1 MNNTM
6 VSRPLDHRLS
16 PLGRCLVTERAL
28 TAAQVHSAEQ
38 SALREGRPLV
48 DFIAE
53 RGVLGATEL
62 AKAISRGFHLPLL
75 DLNAVDLAHCPR
87 VITPKLVRQHNALP
101 LFQKGNQLYVGVA
114 DPSNVQSL
122 DELQFHTGL
131 RIQPVTVEYN
141 KLAAYID
148 KYFGSLDSSMADLI
162 EKDIEQQASGGP
174 RSSMATVETT
184 TGLAEAENEEDA
196 PIIRFVNK
204 MLVDAFTRRASD
216 IHLEPYERSYR
227 VRFRMD
233 GVLHEIVSP
242 PASWAERLSARIKV
256 MARLDVAERRIP
268 QDGAIKVRISSTREL
283 DLRISTLPTLF
294 GEKIVIRLLDSTP
307 AMLDIDQL
315 GYEPHQRELYLETLR
330 KPQGMILVTG
340 PTGSGKTVSL
350 YTGLHILNK
359 PEVNI
364 ATAEDPC
371 EIKLV
376 GANQVSINPKVGLTF
391 AAALRAFLRQ
401 DPDIIM
407 VGEIRDLETA
417 EIAFKAAQTGH
428 LVLSTLHT
436 NDAPQTLTRLL
447 NIGVEPFNVADTVDL
462 IIAQR
467 LVRRL
472 CNNCKIPHDIPEHAL
487 LKTGFT
493 PEEIQRGLQV
503 FQANKGGCEQCAGG
517 FRGRVG
523 IYQVLP
529 VSEEISRIIMQGGTS
544 MDIATQAKAEG
555 VIDLRRAGLNKVR
568 DGITSLHEV
577 YRVTVN

>member
-1 MNNTM
+1 MAFK
-6 VSRPLDHRLS
+6 PLDHRLS
-16 PLGRCLVTERAL
+16 PLGRCLVAERAL
-28 TAAQVHSAEQ
+28 TAAQASSAEQ
-38 SALREGRPLV
+38 SALREARPLV

-53 RGVLGATEL
+53 RGVLGSTEL

-75 DLNAVDLAHCPR
+75 DLNAVELASCPR
-87 VITPKLVRQHNALP
+87 VIAPKLVRQYHALP

-114 DPSNVQSL
+114 DPSNMQSL

-131 RIQPVTVEYN
+131 RIQPVTVEHN
-141 KLAAYID
+141 KLSVYID

-162 EKDIEQQASGGP
+162 EKDVEQQSSGGP
-174 RSSMATVETT
+174 RSSVATVESTA
-184 TGLAEAENEEDA
+184 GLTEAENEEDA

-242 PASWAERLSARIKV
+242 PTTWVERLAARIKV
-256 MARLDVAERRIP
+256 MARLDVAERRVP

-315 GYEPHQRELYLETLR
+315 GYEPHQGKLYLEALR
-330 KPQGMILVTG
+330 KPQGMILITG

-350 YTGLHILNK
+350 YTGLRILNK

-376 GANQVSINPKVGLTF
+376 GANQVSINTKVGLTF

-462 IIAQR
+462 VIAQR
-467 LVRRL
+467 LVRCL

-493 PEEIQRGLQV
+493 AEEIQQGLQV
-503 FQANKGGCEQCAGG
+503 FQANKGGCEQCAAG
-517 FRGRVG
+517 FKGRTG

-529 VSEEISRIIMQGGTS
+529 ISEEISRIIMQGGTS
-544 MDIATQAKAEG
+544 MDIAAQAKTEG
-555 VIDLRRAGLNKVR
+555 VTNLRRSGLNKVR
-568 DGITSLHEV
+568 DGVTSLHEV

>member
-1 MNNTM
+1 MALNPIEN
-6 VSRPLDHRLS
+6 RLS

-28 TAAQVHSAEQ
+28 TAEQVLRAEQ
-38 SALREGRPLV
+38 AAQREERPLV

-53 RGVLGATEL
+53 RGVLGATDL
-62 AKAISRGFHLPLL
+62 AKAVSRGFHLPLL
-75 DLNAVDLAHCPR
+75 DLNAVELANCPR
-87 VITPKLVRQHNALP
+87 VITPKLVRQHSALP
-101 LFQKGNQLYVGVA
+101 LFQKGNQLYVGMA
-114 DPSNVQSL
+114 DPSNVQGL

-131 RIQPVTVEYN
+131 RIQPVVVEHN
-141 KLAAYID
+141 KLSVYID

-162 EKDIEQQASGGP
+162 EKDTEQQASGAV
-174 RSSMATVETT
+174 RSTIAATPESTA
-184 TGLAEAENEEDA
+184 GLAEVENEEDA

-204 MLVDAFTRRASD
+204 MLVDAFARHASD

-242 PASWAERLSARIKV
+242 PTNWSERLAARIKV
-256 MARLDVAERRIP
+256 MARLDVAERRVP

-283 DLRISTLPTLF
+283 DLRISTLPTMF

-307 AMLDIDQL
+307 AMLDIDHL
-315 GYEPHQRELYLETLR
+315 GYEPHQRELYLEALR

-350 YTGLHILNK
+350 YTGLRILNK

-371 EIKLV
+371 EIKLP
-376 GANQVSINPKVGLTF
+376 GINQVSIHAKVGLTF

-417 EIAFKAAQTGH
+417 EIAMKAAQTGH

-436 NDAPQTLTRLL
+436 NDASHTITRLL
-447 NIGVEPFNVADTVDL
+447 NIGVEPFNIADTVDL

-467 LVRRL
+467 LVRCL
-472 CNNCKIPHDIPEHAL
+472 CNNCKMPHDIPEHAL
-487 LKTGFT
+487 LKSGFS
-493 PEEIQRGLQV
+493 EDELRQGLQI

-517 FRGRVG
+517 FKGRTG

-529 VSEEISRIIMQGGTS
+529 ISEEISRLIMQGGNS
-544 MDIATQAKAEG
+544 MDIATQAKREG
-555 VIDLRRAGLNKVR
+555 VSDLRRSGLNKVR
-568 DGITSLHEV
+568 EGITSLHEI

>member
-1 MNNTM
+1 MALNPIEN
-6 VSRPLDHRLS
+6 RLS

-28 TAAQVHSAEQ
+28 TAEQVLRAEQ
-38 SALREGRPLV
+38 AAQREDRPLV

-53 RGVLGATEL
+53 RGVLGATDL
-62 AKAISRGFHLPLL
+62 AKAVSRGFHLPLL
-75 DLNAVDLAHCPR
+75 DLNAVELANCPR
-87 VITPKLVRQHNALP
+87 VIAPKLVRQHGALP
-101 LFQKGNQLYVGVA
+101 LFQKGNQLYVGMA
-114 DPSNVQSL
+114 NPSNVQGL

-131 RIQPVTVEYN
+131 RIQPVVVEHN
-141 KLAAYID
+141 KLAVYID

-162 EKDIEQQASGGP
+162 EKDTEQQASGAVRP
-174 RSSMATVETT
+174 TVAAVPESTA
-184 TGLAEAENEEDA
+184 GLAEAKDEEDA

-204 MLVDAFTRRASD
+204 MLVDAFARHASD

-242 PASWAERLSARIKV
+242 PITWSERLAARIKV
-256 MARLDVAERRIP
+256 MARLDVAERRVP
-268 QDGAIKVRISSTREL
+268 QDGAIKVRISSNREL
-283 DLRISTLPTLF
+283 DLRISTLPTMF

-307 AMLDIDQL
+307 AMLDIDHL
-315 GYEPHQRELYLETLR
+315 GYEPQQKELYLEALR

-350 YTGLHILNK
+350 YTGLRILNK

-371 EIKLV
+371 EIKLP
-376 GANQVSINPKVGLTF
+376 GINQVSIHSKVGLTF

-417 EIAFKAAQTGH
+417 EIAMKAAQTGH

-436 NDAPQTLTRLL
+436 NDASHTITRLL
-447 NIGVEPFNVADTVDL
+447 NIGVEPFNIADTVDL

-467 LVRRL
+467 LVRCL
-472 CNNCKIPHDIPEHAL
+472 CNNCKMPHDVPEHAL
-487 LKTGFT
+487 LKSGFS
-493 PEEIQRGLQV
+493 EDELQQGLQI

-517 FRGRVG
+517 FKGRTG

-529 VSEEISRIIMQGGTS
+529 ISEEISRIIMQGGNS
-544 MDIATQAKAEG
+544 MDIATQAKREG
-555 VIDLRRAGLNKVR
+555 VSDLRRAGLNKVR
-568 DGITSLHEV
+568 GGITSLHEI